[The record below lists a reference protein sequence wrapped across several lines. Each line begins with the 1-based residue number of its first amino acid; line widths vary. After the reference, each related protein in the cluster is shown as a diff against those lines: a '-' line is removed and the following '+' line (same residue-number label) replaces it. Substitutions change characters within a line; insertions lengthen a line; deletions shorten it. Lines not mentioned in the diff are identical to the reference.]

1 MRQVGRI
8 AGFRAPLALLAVLLL
23 LAPAAD
29 AASLA
34 RQCRYAC
41 ADEIAACV
49 AAGGRRPACKRQTLR
64 RCRTEG
70 LALCQGADAG
80 GSATALIG
88 ALLAPTQLTATSKS
102 SAEID
107 LSWRD
112 TNSQESGYLIERS
125 LDPSSGFVQIA
136 AVGINVQSYKN
147 LGLTQ
152 KTTYYYRVRAFGSTD
167 PASGVTDLFSAYSSI
182 VGATTAADT
191 SPPSV
196 PSGLSAWANACDQVG
211 LSWSAST
218 DGGLGGKGYNVYRGG
233 VFLNHV
239 HMYPGQDRWLHRCLD
254 RLDDDRVVDHQYQ
267 HDRIHHS
274 HDERSH
280 SNDDDGATHPDP
292 HHDGAD
298 HDHDGHGPTADAP
311 GAADH

>member
-1 MRQVGRI
+1 MGMRQGGRI
-8 AGFRAPLALLAVLLL
+8 RRFRAPLALLAVLL

-34 RQCRYAC
+34 RQCRHAC
-41 ADEIAACV
+41 AGEIAACV

-80 GSATALIG
+80 GNTTAPTG
-88 ALLAPTQLTATSKS
+88 VLLAPTQLAATSKS

-125 LDPSSGFVQIA
+125 LDPASGFVQIA
-136 AVGINVQSYKN
+136 AVGVNAQSYKN

-182 VGATTAADT
+182 AGATTAADT
-191 SPPSV
+191 SSPSV
-196 PSGLSAWANACDQVG
+196 PSGLKAWANGCDQVG
-211 LSWSAST
+211 L
-218 DGGLGGKGYNVYRGG
+218 
-233 VFLNHV
+233 
-239 HMYPGQDRWLHRCLD
+239 
-254 RLDDDRVVDHQYQ
+254 
-267 HDRIHHS
+267 
-274 HDERSH
+274 
-280 SNDDDGATHPDP
+280 
-292 HHDGAD
+292 
-298 HDHDGHGPTADAP
+298 
-311 GAADH
+311 

>member
-8 AGFRAPLALLAVLLL
+8 RGFRAPLASLAVLLL

-34 RQCRYAC
+34 RQSRHAC

-64 RCRTEG
+64 RCRMEG

-80 GSATALIG
+80 GNPTALTG

-182 VGATTAADT
+182 AGATTAADT
-191 SPPSV
+191 TAPSV
-196 PSGLSAWANACDQVG
+196 PSGLKAWANACDQIG
-211 LSWSAST
+211 LSWNASM
-218 DGGLGGKGYNVYRGG
+218 DGGSGVKGYNLYRGG
-233 VFLNHV
+233 VF
-239 HMYPGQDRWLHRCLD
+239 
-254 RLDDDRVVDHQYQ
+254 
-267 HDRIHHS
+267 
-274 HDERSH
+274 
-280 SNDDDGATHPDP
+280 
-292 HHDGAD
+292 
-298 HDHDGHGPTADAP
+298 
-311 GAADH
+311 